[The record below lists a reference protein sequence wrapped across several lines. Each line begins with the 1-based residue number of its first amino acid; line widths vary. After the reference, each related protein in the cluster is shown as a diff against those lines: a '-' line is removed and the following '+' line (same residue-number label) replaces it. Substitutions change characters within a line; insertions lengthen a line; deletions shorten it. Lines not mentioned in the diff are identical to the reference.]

1 MEDSPSYLM
10 GRSTSMTSMIWNL
23 TRVTVRERTGV
34 EASEN
39 ILEKELTNLWYD
51 LVMDNPDT

>member
-10 GRSTSMTSMIWNL
+10 GRSTSMTRMIWNL

-39 ILEKELTNLWYD
+39 ILEKELTNLW
-51 LVMDNPDT
+51 